1 MKVGDYVRTK
11 DGKIG
16 KIIQE
21 EYITPCN
28 DKHEYIYLTD
38 ADNEMWYDEDTIIKS
53 SPKPIGLIKVGDYVN
68 GCYVDEIIGANDSW
82 DDRQHFHLLK
92 FNSYFGNS
100 DIKSIV
106 THEQF
111 SQMEYKVGE

>member
-1 MKVGDYVRTK
+1 MKVGDYVRTSNG
-11 DGKIG
+11 DIG
-16 KIIQE
+16 VLTKVFNEGEFIIDTYPDE
-21 EYITPCN
+21 VR
-28 DKHEYIYLTD
+28 
-38 ADNEMWYDEDTIIKS
+38 YDCIKS

-106 THEQF
+106 TKEQF
-111 SQMEYKVGE
+111 SSMEYKVGE